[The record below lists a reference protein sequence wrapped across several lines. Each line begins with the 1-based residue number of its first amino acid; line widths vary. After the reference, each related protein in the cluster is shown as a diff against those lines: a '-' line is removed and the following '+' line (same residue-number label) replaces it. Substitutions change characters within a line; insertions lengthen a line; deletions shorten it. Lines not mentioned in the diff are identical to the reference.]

1 MTSAHNDSEL
11 AEFER
16 KSATED
22 ADIETIKRAILAN
35 QARVA
40 KASGQPLA
48 RGTHAKGVCVRAKF
62 EVLDVTNAVGNR
74 ALADRLAR
82 GLFAR
87 PGTYSAFVRF
97 ANAGTRHLPDTDAE
111 LRACSFSIEVPPDA
125 SASGATRVDF
135 AMNSAPT
142 FTTNDA
148 HAFVVA
154 ASVAF
159 ADGFLEKAKA
169 FLAMSFDDKR
179 SLRRTLQIIKKQT
192 RQTPR
197 LPYQKLRYW
206 STVPFTHGAG
216 EVVKYSLIPAAD
228 NPSRPLQKTPNCLRD
243 ELVRHVDEDDRM
255 SEFEFALQ
263 FLDVEQ
269 MTCQGKRHEPSF
281 WVENA
286 NVEWMETESPF
297 HVVAHL
303 RLLPKSALLPH
314 ECEVFAIDVTEHPM
328 PDSRPI
334 GSVNRARWAAEAAS
348 REARLARWR

>member
-1 MTSAHNDSEL
+1 MTSVYNHPEL
-11 AEFER
+11 TEFEH

-40 KASGQPLA
+40 KASEQPLA
-48 RGTHAKGVCVRAKF
+48 RGTHAKGVCVRAEF
-62 EVLDVTNAVGNR
+62 EVLDVTNIVGDR
-74 ALADRLAR
+74 ALAARLAR

-87 PGTYSAFVRF
+87 PGTYSAVVRF

-111 LRACSFSIEVPPDA
+111 LRACSFSIEVPLNA
-125 SASGATRVDF
+125 GASGTTRVDF

-154 ASVAF
+154 ASIAF
-159 ADGFLEKAKA
+159 GDGFLEKAKA

-179 SLRRTLQIIKKQT
+179 SLRRTLQIIKQQT

-228 NPSRPLQKTPNCLRD
+228 NLSRPLQKTPNCLRD
-243 ELVRHVDEDDRM
+243 ELVKHVDEDDRM
-255 SEFEFALQ
+255 SEFEFGLQ
-263 FLDVEQ
+263 LLDVEQ
-269 MTCQGKRHEPSF
+269 MTCQGKRHKPSF
-281 WVENA
+281 WIENA
-286 NVEWMETESPF
+286 NIEWMESESPF
-297 HVVAHL
+297 HVVARL
-303 RLLPKSALLPH
+303 RLLPESALLPH
-314 ECEVFAIDVTEHPM
+314 ECEEFAIDVTEHPM

-334 GSVNRARWAAEAAS
+334 GSINRARWAAEAAS
-348 REARLARWR
+348 REARHAR